1 MKWKRLVSISFSVML
16 MAALLTTS
24 ASAAGV
30 NPRCSMDAVLVNTG
44 VAQMFPELRAYAERL
59 LMKKKNKL
67 QSGQGTEKTVMSDG
81 TILYVTAI
89 D

>member
-24 ASAAGV
+24 ASSAEV
-30 NPRCSMDAVLVNTG
+30 NPRCSMDTVSVNTG
-44 VAQMFPELRAYAERL
+44 VAQMSPELRAYAERL
-59 LMKKKNKL
+59 MKKKNKP